1 MAHKKRYKKL
11 SRQLCEQAVVECFKG
26 KWRRNDV
33 LTFIEKYAGIPRDDI
48 KIDDLSGSW
57 KYKNE
62 AVEAIGLAMLGIVED
77 LVDHGIEPDD
87 MEPVTIRQ
95 RPDGMTGKIRDIA
108 LLCIMHQLIG
118 HITKLM
124 IEPLIQAR
132 LLPTQ
137 HASIPG
143 HGQTMLKD
151 QMLRYFLKESLGIEY
166 VRKTDVV
173 HAYASLQ
180 YDVCIDLVMM
190 EIPKARYAIGL
201 LKYLKS
207 VAPGGHLIIG
217 GYLDAWLFNFAMS
230 YAIRYLY
237 TLGST
242 RRGKK
247 IPYVIRCGTFMDDF
261 SIGSGSIKGEQRAV
275 KALDKWMTK
284 NQHLQIK
291 ETTGIIKLLPIEEE
305 KRRRNLPRPGQRGVP
320 MLDMAGYRISRTHIT
335 IRRRVFK
342 RARRQLIRG
351 YRELKRDGTLRRER
365 AQKIIWNIR
374 KEWRN
379 CMIYLNVDADQ
390 KPEKVMM
397 ENLPGGAMTVRM
409 ADNIKEYRQEDAKDR
424 KMYRFD
430 EVVFEL
436 PADSTITTK
445 QIEDD
450 FEKYWEYGKTDQA
463 GKDEDMKDD
472 EPDPESGGMTRAEM
486 TVEIQ
491 KLQEKNEMLESCL
504 LEMSELVYA

>member
-87 MEPVTIRQ
+87 ME
-95 RPDGMTGKIRDIA
+95 
-108 LLCIMHQLIG
+108 
-118 HITKLM
+118 
-124 IEPLIQAR
+124 
-132 LLPTQ
+132 
-137 HASIPG
+137 
-143 HGQTMLKD
+143 
-151 QMLRYFLKESLGIEY
+151 SLGIEY

-207 VAPGGHLIIG
+207 VAPGEHLIIG

-291 ETTGIIKLLPIEEE
+291 ETTGIIKLLPIKEE

-365 AQKIIWNIR
+365 AQKIISYNSYIEQSDSFHLQER
-374 KEWRN
+374 YHTEELLQVAHRVNGFYGQLEYQKRMEELHDLLERRCRSEAGKGNDGKSSGWRN
-379 CMIYLNVDADQ
+379 DRQD
-390 KPEKVMM
+390 
-397 ENLPGGAMTVRM
+397 GGQYQGIPSGRR
-409 ADNIKEYRQEDAKDR
+409 KGSEDVP
-424 KMYRFD
+424 F
-430 EVVFEL
+430 
-436 PADSTITTK
+436 
-445 QIEDD
+445 
-450 FEKYWEYGKTDQA
+450 
-463 GKDEDMKDD
+463 
-472 EPDPESGGMTRAEM
+472 
-486 TVEIQ
+486 
-491 KLQEKNEMLESCL
+491 
-504 LEMSELVYA
+504 

>member
-180 YDVCIDLVMM
+180 YDVCIELVMM

-242 RRGKK
+242 RRGK
-247 IPYVIRCGTFMDDF
+247 
-261 SIGSGSIKGEQRAV
+261 
-275 KALDKWMTK
+275 
-284 NQHLQIK
+284 
-291 ETTGIIKLLPIEEE
+291 
-305 KRRRNLPRPGQRGVP
+305 
-320 MLDMAGYRISRTHIT
+320 
-335 IRRRVFK
+335 
-342 RARRQLIRG
+342 
-351 YRELKRDGTLRRER
+351 R
-365 AQKIIWNIR
+365 AQKIISYNSYIEQSDSFHLQER
-374 KEWRN
+374 YHTEELLQVAHCVNGFYGQLEYQKRMEELHDLLERRCRSEAGKGNDGKSSGWRN
-379 CMIYLNVDADQ
+379 DRQD
-390 KPEKVMM
+390 
-397 ENLPGGAMTVRM
+397 GGQYQGIPSGRR
-409 ADNIKEYRQEDAKDR
+409 KGSEDVP
-424 KMYRFD
+424 F
-430 EVVFEL
+430 
-436 PADSTITTK
+436 
-445 QIEDD
+445 
-450 FEKYWEYGKTDQA
+450 
-463 GKDEDMKDD
+463 
-472 EPDPESGGMTRAEM
+472 
-486 TVEIQ
+486 
-491 KLQEKNEMLESCL
+491 
-504 LEMSELVYA
+504 

>member
-11 SRQLCEQAVVECFKG
+11 SRQLCERAVVECFKG

-62 AVEAIGLAMLGIVED
+62 AIGLVMLGIVED

-108 LLCIMHQLIG
+108 
-118 HITKLM
+118 
-124 IEPLIQAR
+124 
-132 LLPTQ
+132 
-137 HASIPG
+137 
-143 HGQTMLKD
+143 
-151 QMLRYFLKESLGIEY
+151 
-166 VRKTDVV
+166 
-173 HAYASLQ
+173 
-180 YDVCIDLVMM
+180 
-190 EIPKARYAIGL
+190 
-201 LKYLKS
+201 
-207 VAPGGHLIIG
+207 PGGHLIIG
-217 GYLDAWLFNFAMS
+217 GDLDAWLFNFTMS

-291 ETTGIIKLLPIEEE
+291 ETTGIVKLLPIEEE

-365 AQKIIWNIR
+365 AQKIISYNSYIEQSDSFHLQER
-374 KEWRN
+374 YHTEELLQVAHRVNGFYGQLEYQKRMEELHDLLERRCRSEAGKGNDGKSSGWRN
-379 CMIYLNVDADQ
+379 DRQD
-390 KPEKVMM
+390 
-397 ENLPGGAMTVRM
+397 GGQYQGIPSGRR
-409 ADNIKEYRQEDAKDR
+409 KGSEDVP
-424 KMYRFD
+424 F
-430 EVVFEL
+430 
-436 PADSTITTK
+436 
-445 QIEDD
+445 
-450 FEKYWEYGKTDQA
+450 
-463 GKDEDMKDD
+463 
-472 EPDPESGGMTRAEM
+472 
-486 TVEIQ
+486 
-491 KLQEKNEMLESCL
+491 
-504 LEMSELVYA
+504 

>member
-11 SRQLCEQAVVECFKG
+11 SRQLCERAVVECFKG

-62 AVEAIGLAMLGIVED
+62 AVEAIGLVMLGIVED

-217 GYLDAWLFNFAMS
+217 GYLDAWLFNFTMS

-237 TLGST
+237 TLGTT

-247 IPYVIRCGTFMDDF
+247 IPYVIRCGTF
-261 SIGSGSIKGEQRAV
+261 V
-275 KALDKWMTK
+275 
-284 NQHLQIK
+284 
-291 ETTGIIKLLPIEEE
+291 KLLPIEEE

-365 AQKIIWNIR
+365 AQKIISYNSYIEQSDSFHLQER
-374 KEWRN
+374 YHTEELLQVAHRVNGFYGQLEYQKRMEELHDLLERRCRSEAGKGNDGKSSGWRN
-379 CMIYLNVDADQ
+379 DRQD
-390 KPEKVMM
+390 
-397 ENLPGGAMTVRM
+397 GGQYQGIPSGRR
-409 ADNIKEYRQEDAKDR
+409 KGSEDVP
-424 KMYRFD
+424 F
-430 EVVFEL
+430 
-436 PADSTITTK
+436 
-445 QIEDD
+445 
-450 FEKYWEYGKTDQA
+450 
-463 GKDEDMKDD
+463 
-472 EPDPESGGMTRAEM
+472 
-486 TVEIQ
+486 
-491 KLQEKNEMLESCL
+491 
-504 LEMSELVYA
+504 

>member
-62 AVEAIGLAMLGIVED
+62 AVEAIGLAM
-77 LVDHGIEPDD
+77 
-87 MEPVTIRQ
+87 
-95 RPDGMTGKIRDIA
+95 
-108 LLCIMHQLIG
+108 
-118 HITKLM
+118 
-124 IEPLIQAR
+124 
-132 LLPTQ
+132 
-137 HASIPG
+137 
-143 HGQTMLKD
+143 
-151 QMLRYFLKESLGIEY
+151 
-166 VRKTDVV
+166 
-173 HAYASLQ
+173 Q

-217 GYLDAWLFNFAMS
+217 GYLDAWLFNFTMS

-291 ETTGIIKLLPIEEE
+291 ETTGIVKLLPIEEE

-365 AQKIIWNIR
+365 AQKIISYNSYIEQSDSFHLQER
-374 KEWRN
+374 YHTEELLQVAHRVNGFYGQLEYQKRMEELHDLLERRCRSEAGKGNDGKSSGWRN
-379 CMIYLNVDADQ
+379 DRQD
-390 KPEKVMM
+390 
-397 ENLPGGAMTVRM
+397 GGQYQGIPSGRR
-409 ADNIKEYRQEDAKDR
+409 KGSEDVP
-424 KMYRFD
+424 F
-430 EVVFEL
+430 
-436 PADSTITTK
+436 
-445 QIEDD
+445 
-450 FEKYWEYGKTDQA
+450 
-463 GKDEDMKDD
+463 
-472 EPDPESGGMTRAEM
+472 
-486 TVEIQ
+486 
-491 KLQEKNEMLESCL
+491 
-504 LEMSELVYA
+504 

>member
-180 YDVCIDLVMM
+180 YDVCI
-190 EIPKARYAIGL
+190 
-201 LKYLKS
+201 
-207 VAPGGHLIIG
+207 
-217 GYLDAWLFNFAMS
+217 
-230 YAIRYLY
+230 
-237 TLGST
+237 
-242 RRGKK
+242 
-247 IPYVIRCGTFMDDF
+247 MDDF

-291 ETTGIIKLLPIEEE
+291 ETTGIVKLLPIEEE

-365 AQKIIWNIR
+365 AQKIISYNSYIEQSDSFHLQER
-374 KEWRN
+374 YHTEELLQVAHRVNGFYGQLEYQKRMEELHDLLERRCRSEAGKGNDGKSSGWRN
-379 CMIYLNVDADQ
+379 DRQD
-390 KPEKVMM
+390 
-397 ENLPGGAMTVRM
+397 GGQYQGIPSGRR
-409 ADNIKEYRQEDAKDR
+409 KGSEDVP
-424 KMYRFD
+424 F
-430 EVVFEL
+430 
-436 PADSTITTK
+436 
-445 QIEDD
+445 
-450 FEKYWEYGKTDQA
+450 
-463 GKDEDMKDD
+463 
-472 EPDPESGGMTRAEM
+472 
-486 TVEIQ
+486 
-491 KLQEKNEMLESCL
+491 
-504 LEMSELVYA
+504 

>member
-190 EIPKARYAIGL
+190 EIPKASQVAHRVNGFYGQLEYQKRMEELHDL
-201 LKYLKS
+201 LERRCRSEAGKGNDGKS
-207 VAPGGHLIIG
+207 
-217 GYLDAWLFNFAMS
+217 
-230 YAIRYLY
+230 
-237 TLGST
+237 
-242 RRGKK
+242 
-247 IPYVIRCGTFMDDF
+247 
-261 SIGSGSIKGEQRAV
+261 SG
-275 KALDKWMTK
+275 
-284 NQHLQIK
+284 
-291 ETTGIIKLLPIEEE
+291 
-305 KRRRNLPRPGQRGVP
+305 
-320 MLDMAGYRISRTHIT
+320 
-335 IRRRVFK
+335 
-342 RARRQLIRG
+342 
-351 YRELKRDGTLRRER
+351 
-365 AQKIIWNIR
+365 
-374 KEWRN
+374 WRN
-379 CMIYLNVDADQ
+379 DRQD
-390 KPEKVMM
+390 
-397 ENLPGGAMTVRM
+397 GGQYQGIPSGRR
-409 ADNIKEYRQEDAKDR
+409 KGSEDVP
-424 KMYRFD
+424 F
-430 EVVFEL
+430 
-436 PADSTITTK
+436 
-445 QIEDD
+445 
-450 FEKYWEYGKTDQA
+450 
-463 GKDEDMKDD
+463 
-472 EPDPESGGMTRAEM
+472 
-486 TVEIQ
+486 
-491 KLQEKNEMLESCL
+491 
-504 LEMSELVYA
+504 